1 MTNTDTPD
9 SAADQPQSGITPE
22 QLAQLK
28 ADQKRRM
35 IFAAIAG
42 IILLVLGYFA
52 GQNFR
57 QQRDSEP
64 AGMSVSFV
72 DDVVVA
78 HGAQAAGSDE
88 LACGSD
94 ELACGSGQSEAGG
107 GEAAVR
113 YRELAVRDN
122 EPA

>member
-28 ADQKRRM
+28 AAQKRRM

-64 AGMSVSFV
+64 ASMSVSFV
-72 DDVVVA
+72 DDDVVA
-78 HGAQAAGSDE
+78 HGAPTAGS
-88 LACGSD
+88 G

-107 GEAAVR
+107 GEAAVG

>member
-28 ADQKRRM
+28 AAQKRRM

-72 DDVVVA
+72 DVVVA
-78 HGAQAAGSDE
+78 QGAPTA
-88 LACGSD
+88 GSD

-107 GEAAVR
+107 GEAALR

-122 EPA
+122 EPV